1 MGQRYEE
8 FARFWQESLLIR
20 CLFRQINVRYSFN
33 FFTPNRNHHRKELC
47 VCQQNAHIF
56 LLSGIS
62 LKAVKS
68 EVIFS
73 YRNNPHGQLSY
84 TRISLANGV
93 SQLEV
98 YSANPFEV
106 YLQNRP
112 SRLT

>member
-1 MGQRYEE
+1 MSDIALI
-8 FARFWQESLLIR
+8 FSLQTVTITAK
-20 CLFRQINVRYSFN
+20 NSV
-33 FFTPNRNHHRKELC
+33 C
-47 VCQQNAHIF
+47 VNKDAHIF

-62 LKAVKS
+62 SKAFKS

-84 TRISLANGV
+84 TRISLVNGV